1 MLYETSDT
9 QNDIIQSLNN
19 FIDNNNIPHLNDN
32 DLHPSLKSIHIP
44 NAINLIKEFV
54 NDQNK
59 VIQIYGATSS
69 GMTNHIVFRRNGL
82 IYNAFCSMTHGLY
95 AVSLAGPD
103 IVNKLFPYYEYF

>member
-32 DLHPSLKSIHIP
+32 DLRPSLKSIHIP

-54 NDQNK
+54 NLKD
-59 VIQIYGATSS
+59 
-69 GMTNHIVFRRNGL
+69 NG
-82 IYNAFCSMTHGLY
+82 
-95 AVSLAGPD
+95 
-103 IVNKLFPYYEYF
+103 